1 MLDMLCRRGWNR
13 IRLKTARQG
22 EWVISWI
29 ERIQGFGKV
38 PHWWPLPLIPFMD
51 TERSAPPF
59 KSTHV
64 RTLTLF
70 WGRRLGM
77 KLLWGWKLSLVPED
91 WGIRKWEKFLLV
103 LLCAYKTKFSDC
115 LSLFSLAACPL
126 SGVEF
131 VSLKDQPNMW
141 FPQPCFS
148 LPFPAD
154 IPIAHSFPVFLLYVT
169 PGLLFVPFTSC
180 RSASGSL
187 FTEAFSHRSGC
198 CRH

>member
-1 MLDMLCRRGWNR
+1 MLDMLCRCGWNR
-13 IRLKTARQG
+13 IRLKTAWQG

-38 PHWWPLPLIPFMD
+38 PYWWPLPLIPFID
-51 TERSAPPF
+51 TERSAHMCIHSLYF
-59 KSTHV
+59 EGGDWEWSSSGDGNFVFGT
-64 RTLTLF
+64 
-70 WGRRLGM
+70 WGLRNQKM
-77 KLLWGWKLSLVPED
+77 
-91 WGIRKWEKFLLV
+91 EKFLLV

-131 VSLKDQPNMW
+131 VSLKDQPDMW

-154 IPIAHSFPVFLLYVT
+154 IPIALLLLSFPVFLLYVT
-169 PGLLFVPFTSC
+169 PGLLFVPFPSC

-187 FTEAFSHRSGC
+187 FTEAFSHHSGC